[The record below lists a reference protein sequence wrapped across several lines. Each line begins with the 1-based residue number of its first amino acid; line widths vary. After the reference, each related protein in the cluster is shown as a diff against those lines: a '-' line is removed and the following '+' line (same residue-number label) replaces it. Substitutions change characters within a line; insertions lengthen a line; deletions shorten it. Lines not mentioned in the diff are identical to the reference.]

1 MSNEARTNQGKTTV
15 NATNEELA
23 VRIRAGENISQN
35 MAVLYDRMKGFIH
48 SVAWKY
54 RGQGVEPEDYEEILY
69 SAMTYEEFVGYIR
82 ECLRTGKEI
91 PDVVE

>member
-1 MSNEARTNQGKTTV
+1 MWEGKWT
-15 NATNEELA
+15 EEL
-23 VRIRAGENISQN
+23 SQ
-35 MAVLYDRMKGFIH
+35 LYDQYNAQH
-48 SVAWKY
+48 P
-54 RGQGVEPEDYEEILY
+54 GVEPEDYEEILY